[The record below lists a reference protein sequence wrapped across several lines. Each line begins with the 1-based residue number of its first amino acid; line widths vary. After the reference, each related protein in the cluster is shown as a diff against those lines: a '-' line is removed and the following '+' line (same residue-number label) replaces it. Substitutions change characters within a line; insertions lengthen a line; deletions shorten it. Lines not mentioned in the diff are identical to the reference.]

1 MMGGQP
7 RASLPRPSRRRW
19 LRSAA
24 GALLAGGLGLFTRCV
39 HAAEQSTSSRQA
51 REEAVAALP
60 LDKLNEAAQQKILA
74 VVERPS
80 IYRRMPEKVVACD
93 TGMYLFLLRNPEIV
107 LNIWQ
112 LMGVAG
118 MTAQRTGAY
127 TWKGNDGAGTLC
139 NVELAYG
146 TSELHVAYGEGYYEG
161 PLFKRRINGRCV
173 VMLRSEFRQG
183 EDGREYIGNV
193 LDVFLAIDNAG
204 ADLVAKTLYPLV
216 GKTADT
222 NFTETT
228 RFFAKVSQTAEA
240 NGTGMQRLAARLTS
254 CDAQVRDQFV
264 QVSAAVQQKA
274 VARASGAVGPTAN
287 RPGGQMR

>member
-1 MMGGQP
+1 
-7 RASLPRPSRRRW
+7 L
-19 LRSAA
+19 
-24 GALLAGGLGLFTRCV
+24 
-39 HAAEQSTSSRQA
+39 
-51 REEAVAALP
+51 
-60 LDKLNEAAQQKILA
+60 
-74 VVERPS
+74 
-80 IYRRMPEKVVACD
+80 
-93 TGMYLFLLRNPEIV
+93 
-107 LNIWQ
+107 
-112 LMGVAG
+112 
-118 MTAQRTGAY
+118 
-127 TWKGNDGAGTLC
+127 
-139 NVELAYG
+139 
-146 TSELHVAYGEGYYEG
+146 
-161 PLFKRRINGRCV
+161 
-173 VMLRSEFRQG
+173 MLRSEFRQG

-240 NGTGMQRLAARLTS
+240 NGTGIQRLAARLTG